1 MERAQALPVRSG
13 LAKVHEPAHEIDDV
27 DGGADVVEQRLG
39 VLHQPT
45 FSAATVAPVPP
56 SDGSPSRKDSTRGW
70 PDRRSRTVLRRAPL
84 PLPWTNRT
92 LARPARKA
100 SSRYF
105 STRSRASSVVC
116 PSSMISPRPAPAGDL
131 GAGRR
136 AERGTRTVTEPER
149 TVAELPAIS
158 TSSP

>member
-1 MERAQALPVRSG
+1 MERAEALPVRSG
-13 LAKVHEPAHEIDDV
+13 LAEVHEPAHEIDDV
-27 DGGADVVEQRLG
+27 DGGADVVEQRLR

-84 PLPWTNRT
+84 PLPWTKGT
-92 LARPARKA
+92 IGRPARKG
-100 SSRYF
+100 SSTDF

-116 PSSMISPRPAPAGDL
+116 PSSMSSAATGRGEPGTDPALRNPARAGPVPGSPRPAPAADL
-131 GAGRR
+131 G
-136 AERGTRTVTEPER
+136 
-149 TVAELPAIS
+149 
-158 TSSP
+158 